1 MTGWLRRVAR
11 RFIMSRT
18 KAFVGMGIQAREV
31 LLRAGIQANRI
42 FDAPNAADQASIEQR
57 RADP

>member
-42 FDAPNAADQASIEQR
+42 FDAADQASIEQR